1 MMQRIDLPQRKKH
14 HNALR
19 LAAVSLSAVL
29 IVGCSLVQLAYNN
42 LTWVI
47 PWYVDD
53 YITLNRRQASLLE
66 DLIQRE
72 LHWHRTTQLPA
83 YAQWFRALSG
93 DVKAGFTHAKVNR
106 HLERFEEFRK
116 ALMQETATHLAT
128 LLVTTSDAQIAELFD
143 NFDGY
148 NRRFSN
154 EYIDRPPDELQQNRL
169 ERVEGIFADWLGPLT
184 KTQRAAI
191 DHWSRQR
198 GSIAPEVL
206 AYRKQWQTRFHEVLE
221 QRAHNG
227 QFTEELRSLLV
238 TPHRYSPPT
247 YLEKRQRNIELGKEL
262 FLAIVN
268 DATPA
273 QRERLRETLKKYARD
288 FEQLSLQT

>member
-1 MMQRIDLPQRKKH
+1 MMQRIDLPQRTTH

-19 LAAVSLSAVL
+19 LAAVSLSVL
-29 IVGCSLVQLAYNN
+29 LVVGCSLVQLAYNN
-42 LTWVI
+42 LAWVI

-53 YITLNRRQASLLE
+53 YITLNARQASLLD
-66 DLIQRE
+66 DLIQQE

-83 YAQWFRALSG
+83 YAQWFRELSG
-93 DVKAGFTHAKVNR
+93 DVKAGFTDATVSR

-128 LLVTTSDAQIAELFD
+128 LVATTSDAQIAELFD
-143 NFDGY
+143 NFDDY

-169 ERVEGIFADWLGPLT
+169 ERTEGIFADWLGPLT

-191 DHWSRQR
+191 ANWSRQR

-206 AYRKQWQTRFHEVLE
+206 AYRKQWQMRFREVLK
-221 QRAHNG
+221 QRAHKAR
-227 QFTEELRSLLV
+227 FSEELWSLLV
-238 TPHRYSPPT
+238 TPHLYSPTT
-247 YLEKRQRNIELGKEL
+247 YLEKRERNIELGKEL
-262 FLAIVN
+262 FLAIIN
-268 DATPA
+268 DATPT
-273 QRERLRETLKKYARD
+273 QRDRLRETLEKYARD